1 MYALVQGLWQEQLL
15 FSLIHVYDKMKI
27 FRSGINNVE
36 DTYNKN
42 NTQRIKYREGNSVN
56 EKWTTKKYVTEKY
69 ERRYSYVKIRVGIV
83 GWVIGW

>member
-42 NTQRIKYREGNSVN
+42 NTQQIKYREGNSVN
-56 EKWTTKKYVTEKY
+56 EKWTTQKYVTEKY
-69 ERRYSYVKIRVGIV
+69 ERLYSYVKIRVGIV